1 MLLIERLADRRLIDS
16 CSVYQVQARSA
27 ATAPQHVGAQQCRKP
42 RDEVEHRL
50 VYIFSRVDGQI
61 DAAYKSANYVTASAY
76 TRCESLQYT
85 YIFYPQTD
93 HGMLDE

>member
-1 MLLIERLADRRLIDS
+1 MLLIERLADTRLIDS

-27 ATAPQHVGAQQCRKP
+27 ATAPQHVGAQQW
-42 RDEVEHRL
+42 VEHRL